1 MSAGHLHP
9 SDSPTAAW
17 IASYRSIRQIVSTN
31 HFDKADFEMRS
42 LNLDQ
47 LRTLLE
53 VVEVRSFSAAA
64 RRLNLTQP
72 AVSQH
77 IQELERRFGVRLI
90 ERMGKQAHATAP
102 GRELVAAAHQIFRD
116 CELAETTMRRFRD
129 GWIGRV
135 HLGTTNT
142 AMTYV
147 LPPILRRLRLDHPGI
162 DLLVTNMATRE
173 SIEQIVEN
181 KIDLALVTLPV
192 EERKLRITLLRPQM
206 LVAILPASMADVPD
220 EITPDYVMRQPFI
233 LEHER
238 GAVRSLV
245 TEWLSGQMPLR
256 AVMQLGTIEALKTAV
271 ESNLGISIVP
281 EMSIIRHSPD
291 ISVRPLRPA
300 VPCPLALIEHRNKPN
315 EPALQIVRNA
325 LLELRVE
332 SQVELPPRRGAKT
345 DTLPRTDAA
354 SPKGSRARAGSA

>member
-1 MSAGHLHP
+1 
-9 SDSPTAAW
+9 
-17 IASYRSIRQIVSTN
+17 
-31 HFDKADFEMRS
+31 
-42 LNLDQ
+42 LDQ

-102 GRELVAAAHQIFRD
+102 GRELVGAAQQIFRD

-173 SIEQIVEN
+173 SIEQIIEN

-192 EERKLRITLLRPQM
+192 EERKLRITVLRPQM
-206 LVAILPASMADVPD
+206 LVAILPASMPNVPG
-220 EITPDYVMRQPFI
+220 EITPDYVMGQPF
-233 LEHER
+233 LFEYER
-238 GAVRSLV
+238 GAVRGLV
-245 TEWLSGQMPLR
+245 TQWLSGQMPLR

-271 ESNLGISIVP
+271 ESNLGMSIVP
-281 EMSIIRHSPD
+281 EIAVTHHSPD
-291 ISVRPLRPA
+291 VIVRPLRPP

-325 LLELRVE
+325 LLELRGE
-332 SQVELPPRRGAKT
+332 GQLERLPEKEAKSDFSRRTNSASRRGSH
-345 DTLPRTDAA
+345 PR
-354 SPKGSRARAGSA
+354 SVRIRPRSA